1 VKQGALQLCS
11 RVYINDNLTLFQF
24 KFTMTSARFT
34 VAYWCVLI
42 AALLPI
48 ICSAIAKSGMFG
60 KPRREGGFDNENPRT
75 WLAKQKDWRARANAA
90 QANSFEALPFFMAAV
105 IIAHQLGAHQGRLD
119 ILAFLFVVL
128 RILYVM
134 MYVAGMAN
142 MRSIVWSLAF
152 ALNVA
157 ILFIGYR

>member
-1 VKQGALQLCS
+1 MPWWIAGEFRIKALEKIARPFES
-11 RVYINDNLTLFQF
+11 PVSMPIAH
-24 KFTMTSARFT
+24 FTI
-34 VAYWCVLI
+34 AYWCLLV

-48 ICSAIAKSGMFG
+48 ACAGLAKAGMFG
-60 KPRREGGFDNENPRT
+60 KPRREGGYDNENPRV

-128 RILYVM
+128 RILYIM

-142 MRSIVWSLAF
+142 IRSIVWSLAF